1 MFALSG
7 LFRAESTAMIND
19 TAPACRETPLLM
31 VPTYNERDNVVTL
44 CERLADLRVPLDIL
58 FIDDNSPDGT
68 GAVLD
73 ELATRSGA
81 MTILHRPGKL
91 GVGTAHQ
98 TGIAWAYRHGY
109 RVLITMDA
117 DFSHDP
123 AYVPAFLAAAG
134 DADVVVG
141 SRHLQSNSLREWN
154 LLRKTLTKVGY
165 LLTRLLL
172 GMPYDATGAF
182 RLYRLDRIQP
192 ALFEL
197 VESQGYSFFF
207 ESLYQ
212 LHRHGYRIRE
222 IPIILPARTYG
233 QSKMRLT
240 DALHSTRRLMEI
252 MARRRDA
259 RARGLHPL
267 AVRVNNPDEETQTH
281 A

>member
-1 MFALSG
+1 
-7 LFRAESTAMIND
+7 
-19 TAPACRETPLLM
+19 M
-31 VPTYNERDNVVTL
+31 VPTYDERDNVVTL
-44 CERLADLRVPLDIL
+44 CQRLADLRLPLDIL

-73 ELATRSGA
+73 ELAARSSA
-81 MTILHRPGKL
+81 MTVLHRKGKL
-91 GVGTAHQ
+91 GIGTAHQ
-98 TGIAWAYRHGY
+98 AGIEWAYRHGY

-134 DADVVVG
+134 EADVVVG
-141 SRHLQSNSLREWN
+141 SRHLQSDSLRGWN
-154 LLRKTLTKVGY
+154 PVRRALTKVGY

-182 RLYRLDRIQP
+182 RLYHLDRIQP
-192 ALFEL
+192 ALFGL

-222 IPIILPARTYG
+222 IPIVLPARTYG
-233 QSKMRLT
+233 ESKMRMK
-240 DALHSTRRLMEI
+240 DALHSVRRLAEI

-259 RARGLHPL
+259 HSRGLHPL
-267 AVRVNNPDEETQTH
+267 AVRVDNPAERTQTH
-281 A
+281 E

>member
-1 MFALSG
+1 
-7 LFRAESTAMIND
+7 MIND
-19 TAPACRETPLLM
+19 TAPAFRETPLLM

-91 GVGTAHQ
+91 GIGTAHQ
-98 TGIAWAYRHGY
+98 AGIAWAYRHGY

-134 DADVVVG
+134 DVDVVVG

-154 LLRKTLTKVGY
+154 LVRKTLTKVGY

-197 VESQGYSFFF
+197 VASQGYSFFF

-240 DALHSTRRLMEI
+240 DALHSVRRLTEI

>member
-1 MFALSG
+1 
-7 LFRAESTAMIND
+7 MIND

-134 DADVVVG
+134 DVDVVVG

-154 LLRKTLTKVGY
+154 LVRKTLTKVGY

-197 VESQGYSFFF
+197 VASQGYSFFF

-222 IPIILPARTYG
+222 IPIVLPARTYG
-233 QSKMRLT
+233 ESKMRLS
-240 DALHSTRRLMEI
+240 DALHSVRRLTEI

-259 RARGLHPL
+259 SARGLHPL
-267 AVRVNNPDEETQTH
+267 AVRVNNPNEETQTTH
-281 A
+281 V

>member
-1 MFALSG
+1 
-7 LFRAESTAMIND
+7 
-19 TAPACRETPLLM
+19 
-31 VPTYNERDNVVTL
+31 
-44 CERLADLRVPLDIL
+44 
-58 FIDDNSPDGT
+58 
-68 GAVLD
+68 
-73 ELATRSGA
+73 
-81 MTILHRPGKL
+81 MTVLHREGKQ
-91 GVGTAHQ
+91 GIGTAHQ
-98 TGIAWAYRHGY
+98 AGIAWAYRHGY

-134 DADVVVG
+134 DVDVVVG

-154 LLRKTLTKVGY
+154 LVRKALTKVGY

-192 ALFEL
+192 ALFGL

-233 QSKMRLT
+233 QSKMRMT
-240 DALHSTRRLMEI
+240 DALHSVRRLTEI

-259 RARGLHPL
+259 HSRGLHPL
-267 AVRVNNPDEETQTH
+267 AVRVNNPDEETQTTH
-281 A
+281 V

>member
-1 MFALSG
+1 
-7 LFRAESTAMIND
+7 MIID
-19 TAPACRETPLLM
+19 TAPAFRETPLLM

-44 CERLADLRVPLDIL
+44 CERFAALGLPMDIL

-73 ELATRSGA
+73 ELAARFSGT
-81 MTILHRPGKL
+81 MTVLHRAGKL
-91 GVGTAHQ
+91 GIGTAHQ

-123 AYVPAFLAAAG
+123 SYLPAFLAQ
-134 DADVVVG
+134 ADDVDGVVG
-141 SRHLQSNSLREWN
+141 SRHLQANSLHEWN
-154 LLRKTLTKVGY
+154 LLRKALTKVGY

-197 VESQGYSFFF
+197 VGSQGYSFFF

-222 IPIILPARTYG
+222 IPIVLPARTYG
-233 QSKMRLT
+233 ESKMRLT
-240 DALHSTRRLMEI
+240 DALHSARRLTEI
-252 MARRRDA
+252 MARRRAA
-259 RARGLHPL
+259 RARGLYPL
-267 AVRVNNPDEETQTH
+267 AAPANKPDEATQRTH
-281 A
+281 G

>member
-1 MFALSG
+1 MS
-7 LFRAESTAMIND
+7 ND
-19 TAPACRETPLLM
+19 TAQALRETPLLM

-73 ELATRSGA
+73 ELATRFGA

-91 GVGTAHQ
+91 GIGTAHQ

-134 DADVVVG
+134 EADVVVG
-141 SRHLQSNSLREWN
+141 SRHLQSNSLRGWN
-154 LLRKTLTKVGY
+154 PLRKTLTKVGY

-197 VESQGYSFFF
+197 VASQGYSFFF

-240 DALHSTRRLMEI
+240 DALHSVRRLTEI
-252 MARRRDA
+252 MARRRNA
-259 RARGLHPL
+259 HARGLHPL
-267 AVRVNNPDEETQTH
+267 AVRVNNPDDNTQTTH
-281 A
+281 V